1 MSLPGLHLVHD
12 VVADLLKT
20 RGSRGGPVLGET
32 VEDVRLAS
40 KQSPDVQSY
49 HGREEESL
57 RACFNR
63 ARSAAWA
70 DEYTFPI
77 PKSVSR
83 NAMQH

>member
-1 MSLPGLHLVHD
+1 MSLPDLHLVHD

-32 VEDVRLAS
+32 VEDVRLAG

-63 ARSAAWA
+63 ARN
-70 DEYTFPI
+70 EYSILFPSQNL
-77 PKSVSR
+77 SV
-83 NAMQH
+83 AMQH